1 MQRTKTQCDKRKT
14 DAQRNSTPCSRLLL
28 RTSPAR
34 WCAPVCGWSKTKP
47 YVDLAIASPYEQLAG
62 ASGARNCAV
71 ACEVNERAKLER
83 VCRYMARGPISQERL
98 RVLAI
103 DLSRRPLCGAELHVI
118 AALTDPGVIARLLE
132 PVGLEGRVQ
141 PGAPP
146 SPVTN

>member
-1 MQRTKTQCDKRKT
+1 MWIW
-14 DAQRNSTPCSRLLL
+14 RLPHPTGNWLGRDGFSL
-28 RTSPAR
+28 
-34 WCAPVCGWSKTKP
+34 
-47 YVDLAIASPYEQLAG
+47 
-62 ASGARNCAV
+62 NCAL

-141 PGAPP
+141 PRAPP

>member
-1 MQRTKTQCDKRKT
+1 
-14 DAQRNSTPCSRLLL
+14 
-28 RTSPAR
+28 
-34 WCAPVCGWSKTKP
+34 VTKP
-47 YVDLAIASPYEQLAG
+47 VFTAAGARRPEALDALLTTIITRVTRTLVHAGVRVVEDEQPYLDLAIASPYEQLAG

-103 DLSRRPLCGAELHVI
+103 DLSRCSHFGGGLQVI
-118 AALTDPGVIARLLE
+118 AAISDPGVIARLLE

-141 PGAPP
+141 PGAPL